1 MIKFDN
7 HLGTAVWSL
16 LKQFMLQKNRI
27 AAGVMHFMCNYCK
40 IIYEKGSNAITL
52 CTEWVASGRNTGGVE
67 WVGLP

>member
-16 LKQFMLQKNRI
+16 LNKFMLQKNPI
-27 AAGVMHFMCNYCK
+27 AAGTSCVTIVRKSN
-40 IIYEKGSNAITL
+40 EKGSNAITL